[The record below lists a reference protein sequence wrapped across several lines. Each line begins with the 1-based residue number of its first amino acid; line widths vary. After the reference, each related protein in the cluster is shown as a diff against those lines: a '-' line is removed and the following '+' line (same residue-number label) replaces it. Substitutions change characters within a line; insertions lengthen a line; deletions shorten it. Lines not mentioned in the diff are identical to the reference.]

1 MLVILIFVDNFFG
14 VFIVEIDLMVNLIS
28 EIFSL
33 NFFGKYLRNLYF
45 LWLVV
50 VLLEYC
56 IKIEFFKF
64 EIIYCLN
71 CECDFL
77 IV

>member
-33 NFFGKYLRNLYF
+33 NFFGKYSRNSYF

-50 VLLEYC
+50 VLLEYR